1 MTALAVFVG
10 GGLGAVARWALTV
23 WVGRRWPAAPL
34 PWATLGVNVLGCFAL
49 GLLVP
54 LFAQRPQSPVLR
66 AALTAGFL
74 GGLTTFSTFG
84 IETLSAYKSAPTL
97 GILNIS
103 LNLGLGLGAG
113 AAGLWLGGKLS

>member
-1 MTALAVFVG
+1 MTALAVFIG
-10 GGLGAVARWALTV
+10 GGLGAVARWALTI

-34 PWATLGVNVLGCFAL
+34 PWATLGVNVVGCFAL

-54 LFAQRPQSPVLR
+54 LFAHRQSPILR

-84 IETLSAYKSAPTL
+84 IETLSAYKSAPLL
-97 GILNIS
+97 GFLNVS

-113 AAGLWLGGKLS
+113 AAGLWMGAKLS